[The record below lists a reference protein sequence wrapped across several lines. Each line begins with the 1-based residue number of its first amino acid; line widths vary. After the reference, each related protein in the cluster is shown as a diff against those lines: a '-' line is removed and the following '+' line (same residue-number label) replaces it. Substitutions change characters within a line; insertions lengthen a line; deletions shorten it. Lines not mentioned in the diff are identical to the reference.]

1 MYEAKQHK
9 AAVSHKFSVTE
20 KKSVQQLR
28 MNDNRER
35 SVPQKKRVQ
44 GNQSISALQF
54 IKKCDLHNDMGQEFK
69 AKHIAE
75 GSVLPSMRTEE
86 NNANILEAIYY
97 HRDKKD
103 RKPKHTMLFCTST
116 VLCENLLSTINDAE
130 DVSYGKQY
138 ISTNEYPAI
147 TILRSYNEHDDKYS
161 RAEFEYGNAKVKVMV
176 KKEGNRPCF
185 DHLVGTEPQSL
196 PNKINLIG

>member
-1 MYEAKQHK
+1 MAYIESIKLSNFRNYESLELSFDKGTNI
-9 AAVSHKFSVTE
+9 FYG
-20 KKSVQQLR
+20 
-28 MNDNRER
+28 DNA
-35 SVPQKKRVQ
+35 Q
-44 GNQSISALQF
+44 G
-54 IKKCDLHNDMGQEFK
+54 K
-69 AKHIAE
+69 
-75 GSVLPSMRTEE
+75 T
-86 NNANILEAIYY
+86 NILEAIYY

-176 KKEGNRPCF
+176 KKEGNIPCF

>member
-1 MYEAKQHK
+1 MT
-9 AAVSHKFSVTE
+9 TE
-20 KKSVQQLR
+20 KDLYRKKNVYRETSQYPHFSLLKNATCIMIWDKNLR
-28 MNDNRER
+28 
-35 SVPQKKRVQ
+35 Q
-44 GNQSISALQF
+44 
-54 IKKCDLHNDMGQEFK
+54 
-69 AKHIAE
+69 
-75 GSVLPSMRTEE
+75 
-86 NNANILEAIYY
+86 NILQKAVFFLQCEQ
-97 HRDKKD
+97 
-103 RKPKHTMLFCTST
+103 RKITQIFLKQFCTST

-176 KKEGNRPCF
+176 KKEGNIPCF

>member
-1 MYEAKQHK
+1 MIWDKNLRQNILQKAVFFLQCEQRKITQIFLKQ
-9 AAVSHKFSVTE
+9 FTIT
-20 KKSVQQLR
+20 
-28 MNDNRER
+28 
-35 SVPQKKRVQ
+35 
-44 GNQSISALQF
+44 G
-54 IKKCDLHNDMGQEFK
+54 IKKTVSQNTLCCF
-69 AKHIAE
+69 A
-75 GSVLPSMRTEE
+75 
-86 NNANILEAIYY
+86 
-97 HRDKKD
+97 
-103 RKPKHTMLFCTST
+103 TST

-176 KKEGNRPCF
+176 KKEGNIPCF

>member
-1 MYEAKQHK
+1 
-9 AAVSHKFSVTE
+9 
-20 KKSVQQLR
+20 
-28 MNDNRER
+28 
-35 SVPQKKRVQ
+35 
-44 GNQSISALQF
+44 
-54 IKKCDLHNDMGQEFK
+54 MGQEFK

-138 ISTNEYPAI
+138 ISTNFFTNRGKHTKIKRQDFLLY
-147 TILRSYNEHDDKYS
+147 KYS

-176 KKEGNRPCF
+176 KKEGNIPCF

>member
-1 MYEAKQHK
+1 MT
-9 AAVSHKFSVTE
+9 TE
-20 KKSVQQLR
+20 KDLYRKKNVYRETSQYPHFSLLKNATCIMIWDKNLR
-28 MNDNRER
+28 QNIL
-35 SVPQKKRVQ
+35 QKAV
-44 GNQSISALQF
+44 F
-54 IKKCDLHNDMGQEFK
+54 
-69 AKHIAE
+69 
-75 GSVLPSMRTEE
+75 LPSMRTEE

-176 KKEGNRPCF
+176 KKEGNIPCF

>member
-147 TILRSYNEHDDKYS
+147 TILRSYNDCLLYTSDAADE
-161 RAEFEYGNAKVKVMV
+161 
-176 KKEGNRPCF
+176 
-185 DHLVGTEPQSL
+185 L
-196 PNKINLIG
+196 

>member
-116 VLCENLLSTINDAE
+116 L
-130 DVSYGKQY
+130 
-138 ISTNEYPAI
+138 
-147 TILRSYNEHDDKYS
+147 
-161 RAEFEYGNAKVKVMV
+161 
-176 KKEGNRPCF
+176 
-185 DHLVGTEPQSL
+185 
-196 PNKINLIG
+196 

>member
-176 KKEGNRPCF
+176 KKEGNIQCF

>member
-75 GSVLPSMRTEE
+75 GSVLQCEQRKITQIFLKQFTITGIKKTVSQNTLCCFALPLFFVR
-86 NNANILEAIYY
+86 IY
-97 HRDKKD
+97 
-103 RKPKHTMLFCTST
+103 
-116 VLCENLLSTINDAE
+116 
-130 DVSYGKQY
+130 
-138 ISTNEYPAI
+138 
-147 TILRSYNEHDDKYS
+147 
-161 RAEFEYGNAKVKVMV
+161 
-176 KKEGNRPCF
+176 
-185 DHLVGTEPQSL
+185 
-196 PNKINLIG
+196 

>member
-54 IKKCDLHNDMGQEFK
+54 IKKCDLHNDMGQQRKITQIFLK
-69 AKHIAE
+69 QFTITGIKKTVSQNTLCCFA
-75 GSVLPSMRTEE
+75 LPLFFVR
-86 NNANILEAIYY
+86 IY
-97 HRDKKD
+97 
-103 RKPKHTMLFCTST
+103 
-116 VLCENLLSTINDAE
+116 
-130 DVSYGKQY
+130 
-138 ISTNEYPAI
+138 
-147 TILRSYNEHDDKYS
+147 
-161 RAEFEYGNAKVKVMV
+161 
-176 KKEGNRPCF
+176 
-185 DHLVGTEPQSL
+185 
-196 PNKINLIG
+196 

>member
-69 AKHIAE
+69 AVFFLQCEQRKITQIFLKQFTITGIKKTVSQNTLCCFA
-75 GSVLPSMRTEE
+75 LPLFFVR
-86 NNANILEAIYY
+86 IY
-97 HRDKKD
+97 
-103 RKPKHTMLFCTST
+103 
-116 VLCENLLSTINDAE
+116 
-130 DVSYGKQY
+130 
-138 ISTNEYPAI
+138 
-147 TILRSYNEHDDKYS
+147 
-161 RAEFEYGNAKVKVMV
+161 
-176 KKEGNRPCF
+176 
-185 DHLVGTEPQSL
+185 
-196 PNKINLIG
+196 